1 MLVLFSLPSFFESSP
16 KRHNVKIFFLLLLTV
31 AILGKP
37 FSPNNNTLMQM
48 PTETSDLYES
58 IDLLQ
63 FPVVH
68 LQNILSETEELYRQ
82 KRSFSVMGLA
92 KRLDTLENY
101 GSFALM
107 TPIMTCC
114 VADAYAL
121 GIRVPYEDWESISDN
136 QWVVVSGTLS
146 AENEMIFLPNFQ
158 TRGAMLSTID
168 EGYVLEP
175 DMIVSYNPNFAKP
188 TLTEMVQNEYTSIF
202 AELLEQ
208 SGVLEEIDFKDGFT
222 LFLPVNQGLK
232 KLGDEHFEGLSNKKL
247 KRFVLRHIVPGEYNV
262 KELFDIEYLRNLN
275 KTRLEITVENGAI
288 KVEQSRLLL
297 KDKKVKNGMIHYIN
311 PPLIP

>member
-1 MLVLFSLPSFFESSP
+1 MLILFSLPSFFESSP
-16 KRHNVKIFFLLLLTV
+16 KRHGIKIFFLLLLTV
-31 AILGKP
+31 TILGKP

-48 PTETSDLYES
+48 PAGTSDLYDS
-58 IDLLQ
+58 IDLMQ
-63 FPVVH
+63 FPEMH
-68 LQNILSETEELYRQ
+68 LQNILSETEEIYKQ

-92 KRLDTLENY
+92 KRLDTLEKY
-101 GSFALM
+101 SSFALM

-121 GIRVPYEDWESISDN
+121 GIRVPYKDWESIADN

-146 AENEMIFLPNFQ
+146 EENEMILLPNFQ
-158 TRGAMLSTID
+158 TRGAMLSTVD
-168 EGYVLEP
+168 EDYVLQP
-175 DMIVSYNPNFAKP
+175 DRVVSYNPNFAKP

-202 AELLEQ
+202 AELLEK
-208 SGVLEEIDFKDGFT
+208 SGVLEDIDFKDGFT

-247 KRFVLRHIVPGEYNV
+247 KRFVLQHIVPGEHFV
-262 KELFDIEYLRNLN
+262 KELFYIEYLRNLN

-288 KVEQSRLLL
+288 QVGQSRLLL
-297 KDKKVKNGMIHYIN
+297 KDKKVRNGIIHYIN
-311 PPLIP
+311 TPLIP